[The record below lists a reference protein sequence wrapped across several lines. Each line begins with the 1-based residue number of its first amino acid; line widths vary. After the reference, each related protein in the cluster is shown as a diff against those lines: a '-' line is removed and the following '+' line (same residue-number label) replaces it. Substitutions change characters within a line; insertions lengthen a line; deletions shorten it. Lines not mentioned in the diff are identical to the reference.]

1 MPKPKFPPL
10 GAHISVAKGFRAA
23 FEEAVSLGAS
33 AMQIFVKSPMSGKLR
48 EITEDEAADVAA
60 SPIRSEI
67 KSVVVHA
74 SYLLNFAKPLS
85 EDAYQIKSLAEDL
98 RSIEKIGGDGVV
110 LHLGKYLEMD
120 KETAE
125 KTFVQNIE
133 KVLARTKGLR
143 AAVILENT
151 AGQGTEMGWSLE
163 DYGRI
168 FKKFKGNKRIKS
180 CIDTAHLV
188 GAGYDFTTTANG
200 KKVFEELEKQVGLEN
215 IACVHF
221 NDSKK
226 PVGAR
231 VDRHEDIGY
240 GTQKIEG
247 LKAFAL
253 SIYAK
258 EPAIPFILETPGGF
272 ASYKEQLD
280 LIKTW
285 F

>member
-33 AMQIFVKSPMSGKLR
+33 AMQIFVKSPMSGRLK
-48 EITEDEAADVAA
+48 EITDEEAADVAA
-60 SPIRSEI
+60 SPIRGEI

-74 SYLLNFAKPLS
+74 SYLLNFAKPMS
-85 EDAYQIKSLAEDL
+85 KDAYQLKSLAEDL

-120 KETAE
+120 PDVAE
-125 KTFVQNIE
+125 KTFVENLENILRE
-133 KVLARTKGLR
+133 TKGLK
-143 AAVILENT
+143 AAIILENT
-151 AGQGTEMGWSLE
+151 AGQGTEMGWKLE

-188 GAGYDFTTTANG
+188 GAGYDFTTVANA
-200 KKVFEELEKQVGLEN
+200 KNVLKELEAHVGLEN
-215 IACVHF
+215 IACIHF

-226 PVGAR
+226 PAGAR

-247 LKAFAL
+247 FTVFATAIHKKA
-253 SIYAK
+253 
-258 EPAIPFILETPGGF
+258 PNIPFILETPQGF
-272 ASYKEQLD
+272 ATYKEQIALV
-280 LIKTW
+280 KSW